1 MCEFKVKKIK
11 NGKEIEIVD
20 NVLYSTIQDNKLIF
34 RNILGMT
41 TTVENALIT
50 EISVPSE
57 RIALMESPILPHFY
71 GLMQLINEQAT
82 KEDIKKA
89 WIEFKEKGDK
99 VLGI

>member
-1 MCEFKVKKIK
+1 MCEFKVKKFD

-20 NVLYSTIQDNKLIF
+20 SVLYSTIQDNKLIF

-57 RIALMESPILPHFY
+57 KLLFVESPLIPPFY
-71 GLMQLINEQAT
+71 GLMNLIKENAT
-82 KEDIKKA
+82 SKEIKKA
-89 WIEFKEKGDK
+89 WSEFKEMGDK
-99 VLGI
+99 ILGI